1 MVKPVRKS
9 SNKNPP
15 ILSHEFIIQNH
26 ADIVSC
32 IAMVFVVGL
41 MVHATSPIASVFIT
55 LQHNVTEA
63 REIPLYSPGIK
74 DWAGVFFYSL
84 ICIVIHAII
93 QEYVLDKFSKKLHLS
108 KSKLAVFSTSGQLL
122 VFYLVSA
129 GWALDIAVKEL
140 FLFDISRLWSDYPSP
155 MSFMLKLYF
164 IIQLAYNLH
173 EIPELYFQK
182 TKKEEYFTKA
192 SQSLVALALI
202 CVPYFLNFNRLL
214 VCLLALHHIAEL
226 FYHGSQLIET
236 VDKEEKFTKATR
248 LVSNTLQLL
257 ARLGSIILAI
267 LTLWYGLAL
276 AEQKPLDLNTGH
288 FNTPYIRLGVLAGI
302 LALQMYLTFNVI
314 NQEIARSRENKVA
327 TTVPKTKVQKKEK
340 SKKSKK
346 NEESDLPEVDQNTNK
361 TLRKQKVK

>member
-1 MVKPVRKS
+1 
-9 SNKNPP
+9 
-15 ILSHEFIIQNH
+15 
-26 ADIVSC
+26 
-32 IAMVFVVGL
+32 MVFVVGL
-41 MVHATSPIASVFIT
+41 MVHVSIKMKNSVKIYQVFIT

-74 DWAGVFFYSL
+74 DWACIFFYSL

-108 KSKLAVFSTSGQLL
+108 KSKLAVFSNSGQLL

-129 GWALDIAVKEL
+129 GWALDIAIKEL

-202 CVPYFLNFNRLL
+202 CIPYFL
-214 VCLLALHHIAEL
+214 
-226 FYHGSQLIET
+226 
-236 VDKEEKFTKATR
+236 K
-248 LVSNTLQLL
+248 
-257 ARLGSIILAI
+257 
-267 LTLWYGLAL
+267 
-276 AEQKPLDLNTGH
+276 
-288 FNTPYIRLGVLAGI
+288 
-302 LALQMYLTFNVI
+302 
-314 NQEIARSRENKVA
+314 
-327 TTVPKTKVQKKEK
+327 
-340 SKKSKK
+340 
-346 NEESDLPEVDQNTNK
+346 
-361 TLRKQKVK
+361 